1 MATARLQ
8 AMPPNRVA
16 PSDRSTQ
23 VKRVLAGLLV
33 ANLCVVVAKL
43 IVAFRTGSLG
53 VMGDAVHS
61 SVDAVNNILALAV
74 IWVAAREPDEDHP
87 YGHEKFETLG
97 ALAIVVFLSITC
109 FELAKGALAR
119 LAQGGTTVEAGPI
132 ELGVLGATLVINTI
146 VTVYE
151 TRRGR
156 QLNSEILLADA
167 THTRADV
174 IITIGVL
181 IGVVA
186 ARAGYWYVDSI
197 VALLVAGIIVVLAY
211 RIVARSVPVLVDQL
225 ASPPSEIRRAAEGI
239 GGVVQAYDI
248 RSRGGEERRFA
259 ELTIAVKGDATVEA
273 AHEIADAV
281 ENRLQKDLGFHEV
294 IVHIEP
300 C

>member
-1 MATARLQ
+1 
-8 AMPPNRVA
+8 
-16 PSDRSTQ
+16 
-23 VKRVLAGLLV
+23 
-33 ANLCVVVAKL
+33 
-43 IVAFRTGSLG
+43 
-53 VMGDAVHS
+53 
-61 SVDAVNNILALAV
+61 
-74 IWVAAREPDEDHP
+74 
-87 YGHEKFETLG
+87 
-97 ALAIVVFLSITC
+97 
-109 FELAKGALAR
+109 
-119 LAQGGTTVEAGPI
+119 
-132 ELGVLGATLVINTI
+132 LVINTI